1 MAVEGFRQS
10 KRREC
15 ERRLDERRLVG
26 FLFGS
31 TEWRQNIEKQYLMWP
46 RMDRRSLDRR
56 ALERRNISRRQS
68 TEVFTKR
75 QPIVKKNNARDILT
89 TDEKAMLAGLFHPG
103 EPGHD

>member
-1 MAVEGFRQS
+1 MAAEGFRQS

-46 RMDRRSLDRR
+46 RMDRR

-75 QPIVKKNNARDILT
+75 QPAVKKNNARDILT

-103 EPGHD
+103 ESDHD